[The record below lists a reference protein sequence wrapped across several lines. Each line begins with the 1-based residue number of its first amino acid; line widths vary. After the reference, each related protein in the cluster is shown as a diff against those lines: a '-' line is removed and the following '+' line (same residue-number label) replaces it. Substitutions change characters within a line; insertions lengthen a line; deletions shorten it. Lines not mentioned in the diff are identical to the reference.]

1 MSEETKSFKPFVPV
15 DSTLPEMTVTSIILG
30 VVLAVL
36 FGGANAYLG
45 LRVGMTVSA
54 SIPAAVISMGI
65 IRKILRK
72 DSILE
77 NNMVQ
82 TIGSAGESVA
92 AGAIFTL
99 PALFLWAGEGS
110 IETPSLVLIALI
122 ALFGGLLGVMF
133 MIPLRGA
140 LIVQEHGK
148 LPYPEGKACAEV
160 LEAGES
166 GGAKAATVFSGLGIA
181 ALYKLIAD
189 GLRVFPSEVHYEIG
203 AYKGSGFGA
212 DVLPAL
218 LGVGYICGPKV
229 SSYLLAGGTVGWFV
243 LMPLIAMFGGDQVI
257 YPGSAPIS
265 EMGSFSIWS
274 SYIKYIG
281 AGAVAAGG
289 IMSLVKSLPLI
300 IRTFRDAVKGIGV
313 QVGEQNRQNKDLP
326 MQLTV
331 LIVGIIGIAMWLI
344 PAIPVNFIGAILI
357 IVFGF
362 FFATVSSRMVGIIGS
377 SNNPVSGMTI
387 ATLLVTTAVLKAS
400 GNIGMPG
407 MIAAISIGSVI
418 CVAAAIAGDTSQ
430 DLKTGYLVG
439 ASPYRQQIGE
449 IIGVIASALAVGGV
463 LYLLNAAWGYGTDQ
477 LPAPQA
483 TLMKLVVEGVMNGN
497 LPWSLVFAGVF
508 TAIVVEILG
517 IPVLPF
523 AVGLYLPIHL
533 SIPMMVGGM
542 VRLYFDMQKMDE
554 KEKKDKVENGILY
567 SSGLIAGEGLVGIL
581 LAVFA
586 VFGWDIDMSSVVNLG
601 NIGGIVAFS
610 ILTAT
615 LVMYINRK
623 PKADA

>member
-331 LIVGIIGIAMWLI
+331 LIVGIVGIAMWLI

-407 MIAAISIGSVI
+407 MIAAITIGSVI

-533 SIPMMVGGM
+533 SVPMMVGGM

-554 KEKKDKVENGILY
+554 KEKKDKVENGVLY

-601 NIGGIVAFS
+601 NIGGIVAFA

>member
-1 MSEETKSFKPFVPV
+1 
-15 DSTLPEMTVTSIILG
+15 
-30 VVLAVL
+30 
-36 FGGANAYLG
+36 
-45 LRVGMTVSA
+45 
-54 SIPAAVISMGI
+54 
-65 IRKILRK
+65 
-72 DSILE
+72 
-77 NNMVQ
+77 
-82 TIGSAGESVA
+82 
-92 AGAIFTL
+92 
-99 PALFLWAGEGS
+99 
-110 IETPSLVLIALI
+110 
-122 ALFGGLLGVMF
+122 
-133 MIPLRGA
+133 
-140 LIVQEHGK
+140 
-148 LPYPEGKACAEV
+148 
-160 LEAGES
+160 
-166 GGAKAATVFSGLGIA
+166 
-181 ALYKLIAD
+181 
-189 GLRVFPSEVHYEIG
+189 
-203 AYKGSGFGA
+203 
-212 DVLPAL
+212 
-218 LGVGYICGPKV
+218 YICGPKV

-257 YPGSAPIS
+257 YPGSVPIS

-407 MIAAISIGSVI
+407 MIAAITIGSVI

-554 KEKKDKVENGILY
+554 KEKKDKVENGVLY

-601 NIGGIVAFS
+601 NIGGIVAFA

>member
-1 MSEETKSFKPFVPV
+1 
-15 DSTLPEMTVTSIILG
+15 
-30 VVLAVL
+30 
-36 FGGANAYLG
+36 
-45 LRVGMTVSA
+45 
-54 SIPAAVISMGI
+54 
-65 IRKILRK
+65 
-72 DSILE
+72 
-77 NNMVQ
+77 
-82 TIGSAGESVA
+82 
-92 AGAIFTL
+92 
-99 PALFLWAGEGS
+99 
-110 IETPSLVLIALI
+110 
-122 ALFGGLLGVMF
+122 
-133 MIPLRGA
+133 
-140 LIVQEHGK
+140 
-148 LPYPEGKACAEV
+148 
-160 LEAGES
+160 
-166 GGAKAATVFSGLGIA
+166 
-181 ALYKLIAD
+181 
-189 GLRVFPSEVHYEIG
+189 
-203 AYKGSGFGA
+203 
-212 DVLPAL
+212 
-218 LGVGYICGPKV
+218 
-229 SSYLLAGGTVGWFV
+229 
-243 LMPLIAMFGGDQVI
+243 
-257 YPGSAPIS
+257 
-265 EMGSFSIWS
+265 
-274 SYIKYIG
+274 
-281 AGAVAAGG
+281 
-289 IMSLVKSLPLI
+289 
-300 IRTFRDAVKGIGV
+300 
-313 QVGEQNRQNKDLP
+313 

-407 MIAAISIGSVI
+407 MIAAITIGSVI

-601 NIGGIVAFS
+601 NIGGIVAFA